1 MKKFLPILFF
11 FSFVHGETTQYP
23 VELTCEVGGNIF
35 YLNFEEDTKQSWW
48 KHHKDNRSQY
58 KSTIDIPAKRGVY
71 GKIRFNTKNKFFSIE
86 TFSED
91 KIIAFIGSKGCT
103 YCNIVNINRLNGNVN
118 IGSLSGKCI
127 KGIKQY
133 NNAVL

>member
-1 MKKFLPILFF
+1 MKRFLPMLLLS
-11 FSFVHGETTQYP
+11 SFVYSETTQYP
-23 VELTCEVGGNIF
+23 IELTCEVGGNIF
-35 YLNFEEDTKQSWW
+35 YLNFEENSKQSWW
-48 KHHKDNRSQY
+48 MHHKDNRSVN

-71 GKIRFNTKNKFFSIE
+71 GKIRFNIKNKFISVE
-86 TFSED
+86 AFSED
-91 KIIAFIGSKGCT
+91 KIIAFIGAKGCT

-133 NNAVL
+133 NDAVL